1 MRLTTQDLERIAAAV
16 GVAERKTSGEIVC
29 ALAGRSSDYAYV
41 PPLWAAFA
49 ALAAPW
55 PLALFTNWPTRT
67 IYAAQI
73 AIFIVTALLVWWPPL
88 RLALTP
94 RLVKKRR
101 AERAAIEQFF
111 LRGVTGTKGR
121 TGVLIFVSFAERYAR
136 IIADEG
142 LNGKITDA
150 QWAAALEPLLICL
163 GQDRCAEG
171 FLATIEEAGRLL
183 ARVAPPGQE
192 GDELPDKV
200 YVS

>member
-1 MRLTTQDLERIAAAV
+1 MRLTTQDLERIAAAI
-16 GVAERKTSGEIVC
+16 GRAETLTSGEIVC
-29 ALAGRSSDYAYV
+29 AIARRSSDYAYV
-41 PPLWAAFA
+41 PPLWAAFF
-49 ALAAPW
+49 ALLAPW
-55 PLALFTNWPTRT
+55 PMAMFTDWPTRT

-73 AIFIVTALLVWWPPL
+73 IIFMIAALVVWWPPL

-94 RLVKKRR
+94 RLVKKTC

-111 LRGVTGTKGR
+111 LRGVAGTKGR
-121 TGVLIFVSFAERYAR
+121 TGVLIFVSFAERHAR

-150 QWAAALEPLLICL
+150 EWAAALEPLLVCL
-163 GQDRCAEG
+163 GQDRCAAG
-171 FLATIEEAGRLL
+171 FVTTIEEAGRLL
-183 ARVAPPGQE
+183 ARVAPPGME

>member
-16 GVAERKTSGEIVC
+16 GKAETKTSGEIVC
-29 ALAGRSSDYAYV
+29 AIARRSSDYTYV
-41 PPLWAAFA
+41 PPLWAAFF
-49 ALAAPW
+49 ALLAPW
-55 PLALFTNWPTRT
+55 PMAMFTIWPTRT

-73 AIFIVTALLVWWPPL
+73 LIFMIAALLVWQPPL

-111 LRGVTGTKGR
+111 LRGVAGTKGR

-150 QWAAALEPLLICL
+150 QWAAALEPLLVCL

-171 FLATIEEAGRLL
+171 FVTTIEEAGRLL
-183 ARVAPPGQE
+183 ARVAPPGME